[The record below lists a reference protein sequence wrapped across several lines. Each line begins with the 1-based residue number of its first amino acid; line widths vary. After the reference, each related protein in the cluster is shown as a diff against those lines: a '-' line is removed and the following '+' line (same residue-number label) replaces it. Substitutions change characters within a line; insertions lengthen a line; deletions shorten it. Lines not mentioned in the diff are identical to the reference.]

1 MAGRNG
7 ELIGRLPVEDN
18 ESIQDQLDELRTRMI
33 ELNEF
38 AQHIPLIGEAFGL
51 IKGMLIDVIEAS
63 DADPDDYIDD
73 LDRLDQVTQ
82 LARSPNAPGP

>member
-1 MAGRNG
+1 MENSSEG
-7 ELIGRLPVEDN
+7 LPVEDN
-18 ESIQDQLDELRTRMI
+18 ESLQDQLDELRTRMI
-33 ELNEF
+33 ELNEL

-73 LDRLDQVTQ
+73 LDRLGQITH
-82 LARSPNAPGP
+82 LLP

>member
-7 ELIGRLPVEDN
+7 ELTGRLPVEDN
-18 ESIQDQLDELRTRMI
+18 ESIQDQLDELRTRLI

-51 IKGMLIDVIEAS
+51 IKGMLIDAS
-63 DADPDDYIDD
+63 DADPDDFIDD
-73 LDRLDQVTQ
+73 LDRLDQNSLVT
-82 LARSPNAPGP
+82 

>member
-1 MAGRNG
+1 MENSPEGYPWKTMN
-7 ELIGRLPVEDN
+7 P
-18 ESIQDQLDELRTRMI
+18 SQDQLDELRTRMI

-73 LDRLDQVTQ
+73 LDRLDQITH
-82 LARSPNAPGP
+82 LLL

>member
-1 MAGRNG
+1 M
-7 ELIGRLPVEDN
+7 EDN

-51 IKGMLIDVIEAS
+51 IKGKLIDLIEAS

-73 LDRLDQVTQ
+73 LDRLDKVTQ

>member
-7 ELIGRLPVEDN
+7 ELTGRLPVEDN
-18 ESIQDQLDELRTRMI
+18 ESIQDQLDELRTRLI

-51 IKGMLIDVIEAS
+51 IKGMLIDVIDAS
-63 DADPDDYIDD
+63 DADPDDFIDD
-73 LDRLDQVTQ
+73 LDRLDQNSLVT
-82 LARSPNAPGP
+82 

>member
-1 MAGRNG
+1 
-7 ELIGRLPVEDN
+7 
-18 ESIQDQLDELRTRMI
+18 MI
-33 ELNEF
+33 ELNEL

-73 LDRLDQVTQ
+73 LDRLDQITH
-82 LARSPNAPGP
+82 LLL

>member
-1 MAGRNG
+1 M
-7 ELIGRLPVEDN
+7 EDN
-18 ESIQDQLDELRTRMI
+18 AIQDQLDELHTRMI

-51 IKGMLIDVIEAS
+51 IKGTLIDVIEAS

-73 LDRLDQVTQ
+73 LDRLDQITH
-82 LARSPNAPGP
+82 LLL